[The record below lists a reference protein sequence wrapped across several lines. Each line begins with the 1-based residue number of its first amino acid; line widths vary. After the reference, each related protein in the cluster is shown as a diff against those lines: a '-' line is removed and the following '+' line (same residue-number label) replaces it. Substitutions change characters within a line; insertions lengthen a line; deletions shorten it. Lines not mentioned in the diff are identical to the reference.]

1 MRLFR
6 LNLNA
11 PNDWRG
17 DFGICVKAIKRAAV
31 FCAAVGLITLA
42 FILVYRLTADDAKPY
57 DVYSAKDWEVAVND
71 PFVDTVILHK
81 NIRLTAPKK
90 RITIIRD
97 YTDLSSQQAEV
108 SSYRVFQYKQ

>member
-1 MRLFR
+1 
-6 LNLNA
+6 
-11 PNDWRG
+11 
-17 DFGICVKAIKRAAV
+17 
-31 FCAAVGLITLA
+31 
-42 FILVYRLTADDAKPY
+42 
-57 DVYSAKDWEVAVND
+57 VAVND